1 MRTQC
6 NKLAQGGVASLG
18 NMLVNM
24 AWAPLWLLRSLLR
37 FLRRSLTAK
46 SGKAE

>member
-6 NKLAQGGVASLG
+6 NKLAQGGVASWG
-18 NMLVNM
+18 NMLDNM

-46 SGKAE
+46 LGKAE